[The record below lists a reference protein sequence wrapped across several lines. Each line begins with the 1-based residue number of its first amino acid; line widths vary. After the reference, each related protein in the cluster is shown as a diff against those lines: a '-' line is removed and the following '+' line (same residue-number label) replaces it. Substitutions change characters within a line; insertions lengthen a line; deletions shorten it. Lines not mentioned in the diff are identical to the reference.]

1 MSQVILFDLD
11 GTLTES
17 GEGIIKSVEY
27 ALEKLGVT
35 ENDPENLKRYVG
47 PPLKESFMK
56 FSGLNEEQAEQ
67 GIGYYRERYTKVGM
81 FENRLYPQIP
91 ELLEVLKINDKILGV
106 ASSKPE
112 IFVNQILEH
121 FGIAQYFQV
130 IVGSELDGRRSK
142 KEEVIEEALLR
153 LHMQTER
160 DKVLMVGDKEQDVN
174 GARSCGLQCIGVAYG
189 YGTREELSQAGAVYI
204 ADTVEDLGI
213 LASPND
219 EETTEHV
226 ESVRKNSKNRWE
238 RKGVSRRKKEE
249 KQNRTKADEKAE
261 HQWGED
267 AIKESDS
274 GSNRPIHP
282 VMQIWRLI
290 YPILIHLGI
299 SMAVSIAFSMFFIWK
314 VISGT
319 DISNSYDVVEKIN
332 SSTLYQLI
340 LTSVLSGVITFFL
353 YRKDQQRRKAGFLGQ
368 GEDFVWSPPVIW
380 FSVIILAIAGSQ
392 MLNDLILVF
401 RLNEIFPYYS
411 QMTDDTMT
419 GQPVWL
425 LFLTVGLLAPAA
437 EELIFRGL
445 VFRRMKDFMNPWAAI
460 ILSALLFGI
469 YHGNMIQFLYASLMG
484 ILLAVI
490 YHRTGTLWTSI
501 LAHVVANLWSL
512 FGNSW
517 WSSMWAKIPF
527 GFILGFVIELLLCVI
542 PVYWIFADRRKSNR
556 KRN

>member
-274 GSNRPIHP
+274 GSNRPIHL

-299 SMAVSIAFSMFFIWK
+299 SMAVSIAFSMFF
-314 VISGT
+314 
-319 DISNSYDVVEKIN
+319 KIGRA
-332 SSTLYQLI
+332 SC
-340 LTSVLSGVITFFL
+340 
-353 YRKDQQRRKAGFLGQ
+353 RERR
-368 GEDFVWSPPVIW
+368 
-380 FSVIILAIAGSQ
+380 
-392 MLNDLILVF
+392 
-401 RLNEIFPYYS
+401 
-411 QMTDDTMT
+411 
-419 GQPVWL
+419 
-425 LFLTVGLLAPAA
+425 
-437 EELIFRGL
+437 
-445 VFRRMKDFMNPWAAI
+445 
-460 ILSALLFGI
+460 
-469 YHGNMIQFLYASLMG
+469 
-484 ILLAVI
+484 
-490 YHRTGTLWTSI
+490 
-501 LAHVVANLWSL
+501 
-512 FGNSW
+512 
-517 WSSMWAKIPF
+517 
-527 GFILGFVIELLLCVI
+527 
-542 PVYWIFADRRKSNR
+542 
-556 KRN
+556 